1 MKISR
6 TRNKSRGAGWDIA
19 MSGLADMEGPII
31 VSFLGEGR
39 VVLARTTV
47 PECKFRRVRV
57 NRGRTKF
64 LLVEAELPL
73 IADAKGFQVIEEAS
87 ADEYR
92 RFQLVPQTI
101 THDEE

>member
-19 MSGLADMEGPII
+19 MSGLADMEGAIF
-31 VSFLGEGR
+31 VSFPGEGR
-39 VVLARTTV
+39 VVLARTAV

-57 NRGRTKF
+57 SRGRTKF

-73 IADAKGFQVIEEAS
+73 IAAANGIKVIEEEL

-92 RFQLVPQTI
+92 RFQLVPETI